1 MTRPRILAQLPI
13 PDYPGSELA
22 EGGFAGVARIITFGE
37 TKEKVQL
44 DSVGRE
50 SIQQLRLLDKI

>member
-22 EGGFAGVARIITFGE
+22 AGGFAGVARMITIG
-37 TKEKVQL
+37 KPKKKYSWIL
-44 DSVGRE
+44 SAGKA
-50 SIQQLRLLDKI
+50 SSS